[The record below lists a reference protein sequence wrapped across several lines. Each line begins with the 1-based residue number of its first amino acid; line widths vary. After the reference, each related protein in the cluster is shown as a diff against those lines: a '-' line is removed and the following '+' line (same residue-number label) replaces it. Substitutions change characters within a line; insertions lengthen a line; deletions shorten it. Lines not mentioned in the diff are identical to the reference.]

1 MDVTLS
7 IYLIVGVVAWAS
19 AQLAKY
25 LIKSLRT
32 KNFRQVNLL
41 YLSGDM
47 PSAHTATVVAMTTVI
62 GLVDG
67 IDSGLFALAAIFSA
81 VVMYDAVMVRRSSGE
96 QGAALLAY
104 FKEIKRKVVAPRV
117 AKGHTPLEVLV
128 GALWGFSVA
137 CVVFFATTN
146 Q

>member
-1 MDVTLS
+1 MDVAIS
-7 IYLIVGVVAWAS
+7 IYLVVGIVAWSS

-25 LIKSLRT
+25 LIKSFRT
-32 KNFRQVNLL
+32 KSLRQVNLL

-47 PSAHTATVVAMTTVI
+47 PSAHTATVIAMTTVI

-67 IDSGLFALAAIFSA
+67 FGSGLFALAAIFSA

-104 FKEIKRKVVAPRV
+104 FAEIKRKGALPRV
-117 AKGHTPLEVLV
+117 SKGHTPLEVAV
-128 GALWGFSVA
+128 GAVWGVGVA
-137 CVVFFATTN
+137 LVVFFATTTA
-146 Q
+146 

>member
-1 MDVTLS
+1 MEVAVS
-7 IYLIVGVVAWAS
+7 IYLVVGIVAWMS
-19 AQLAKY
+19 AQFAKY
-25 LIKSLRT
+25 LIKSYKAKSL
-32 KNFRQVNLL
+32 RQVNLL

-47 PSAHTATVVAMTTVI
+47 PSAHTATVIAMTTVI

-67 IDSGLFALAAIFSA
+67 FDSGLFALAAIFSA

-104 FKEIKRKVVAPRV
+104 FTEIKRKVVPPRV

-128 GALWGFSVA
+128 GAFWGIGVA
-137 CVVFFATTN
+137 LVVFFATTI

>member
-25 LIKSLRT
+25 LIKSVKSKSFTQL
-32 KNFRQVNLL
+32 NLL

-47 PSAHTATVVAMTTVI
+47 PSAHTATVIAMTTVI

-67 IDSGLFALAAIFSA
+67 FDGGLFALAAIFSA

-96 QGAALLAY
+96 QGAALIAY
-104 FKEIKRKVVAPRV
+104 FTEIKRKAIAPRI

-128 GALWGFSVA
+128 GAVWGIGVA
-137 CVVFFATTN
+137 LVVFFATTN